1 MEQLTAFFLSLLEL
15 MEKELALF
23 KLMTART
30 FKGLGWFAMGV
41 FLLGTG
47 FLLLAW
53 TCFTAVSSLLGP
65 AGAGLLT
72 SVLILAGGGTFL
84 WIGKKN
90 LK

>member
-1 MEQLTAFFLSLLEL
+1 MEQITAFFLSLLDIL
-15 MEKELALF
+15 EKELALF
-23 KLMTART
+23 KLTSARA

-41 FLLGTG
+41 FLLGIG
-47 FLLLAW
+47 LLFLAW
-53 TCFTAVSSLLGP
+53 TCFTAVSALLGP
-65 AGAGLLT
+65 VGAGLLT